1 MPQTAEVELISAAL
15 DFERLSHCPLC
26 GSAALIVLDEAYNL
40 GRCDSCGY
48 VLDNPRPTMESIIR
62 FYSAKGKYD
71 AWLDLR
77 GPYDRLWRRR
87 LKKLLKHAR
96 RGNLLDVGA
105 GVGQFLAIARPHF
118 AAVFGTE
125 VSASGVEAAR
135 EQYGVELSHGLV
147 ETLDLDLESFDNIT
161 LFHVLEHVPDPKALL
176 ARCRALLRDEGM
188 LLICVPNDVAAWTSR
203 MKAAGRRL
211 GPKPFRKFSPVM
223 GLPLAGTSREIH
235 LSHFTPPVLRRAL
248 TESGFAVQDISLDPY
263 FAAKGVRL
271 ALHSAYL
278 ALHTC
283 LFRLL
288 GVNGY
293 DTIWAV
299 AFKESRVGN

>member
-1 MPQTAEVELISAAL
+1 VLC
-15 DFERLSHCPLC
+15 CPLC
-26 GSAALIVLDEAYNL
+26 GSAALVSVDEAYNL
-40 GRCDSCGY
+40 SRCDSCGY

-96 RGNLLDVGA
+96 PGNLLDVGA
-105 GVGQFLAIARPHF
+105 GVGQFLAIARPYF
-118 AAVFGTE
+118 AGVFGTE
-125 VSASGVEAAR
+125 VSESGVQAAR
-135 EQYGVELSHGLV
+135 EQYGVDLSRGLV

-161 LFHVLEHVPDPKALL
+161 LFHVLEHVPDPMALL
-176 ARCRALLRDEGM
+176 ARSHALLREEGM

-203 MKAAGRRL
+203 VKAAGRRL
-211 GPKPFRKFSPVM
+211 GLKPFRKFSPVM

-248 TESGFAVQDISLDPY
+248 TESGFTVQDISLDPY
-263 FAAKGVRL
+263 FAAKGVGL
-271 ALHSAYL
+271 ALHSVYL
-278 ALHTC
+278 ALHTL
-283 LFRLL
+283 LFRLS
-288 GVNGY
+288 GVNRY

-299 AFKESRVGN
+299 ATKKANS

>member
-1 MPQTAEVELISAAL
+1 MPETVEVELVPATL
-15 DFERLSHCPLC
+15 DFERVLCCPLC
-26 GSAALIVLDEAYNL
+26 GSAALVSVDEAYNL
-40 GRCDSCGY
+40 SRCDSCGY

-96 RGNLLDVGA
+96 PGNLLDVGA
-105 GVGQFLAIARPHF
+105 GVGQFLAIARPYF
-118 AAVFGTE
+118 AGVFGTE
-125 VSASGVEAAR
+125 VSESGVQAAR
-135 EQYGVELSHGLV
+135 EQYGVDLSRGLV

-161 LFHVLEHVPDPKALL
+161 LFHVLEHVPDPMALL
-176 ARCRALLRDEGM
+176 ARSHALLREEGM

-203 MKAAGRRL
+203 VKAAGRRL
-211 GPKPFRKFSPVM
+211 GLKPFRKFSPVM

-248 TESGFAVQDISLDPY
+248 TESGFTVQDISLDPY
-263 FAAKGVRL
+263 FAAKGVGL
-271 ALHSAYL
+271 ALHSVYL
-278 ALHTC
+278 ALHTL
-283 LFRLL
+283 LFRLS
-288 GVNGY
+288 GVNRY

-299 AFKESRVGN
+299 ATKKANS